1 MFHPCGGQRAPCGVE
16 WRKTK
21 QNKKRERVAYM
32 RRKVFF
38 FDGGHT
44 LEVAVLF
51 DFLVSGWWYY
61 QGARRATG
69 TPAF

>member
-1 MFHPCGGQRAPCGVE
+1 MFHPCGGQWAPCGVE
-16 WRKTK
+16 WRETK
-21 QNKKRERVAYM
+21 QNKKESALHTCGE
-32 RRKVFF
+32 KCF
-38 FDGGHT
+38 FDAGHT

-51 DFLVSGWWYY
+51 DFLVSGWYY